1 MRRYPRKQDG
11 MTKVWHALPPR
22 WYRQGNSKLESI
34 RFVEQVV
41 SSLDETDYGIL
52 TETKAVAAP
61 AK

>member
-11 MTKVWHALPPR
+11 MTKVWLTLPR

>member
-1 MRRYPRKQDG
+1 
-11 MTKVWHALPPR
+11 MTKVWLTLPR